1 MPTVSQ
7 RIAKL
12 TSEVNAL
19 REAASKF
26 NVGDLVKP
34 STNYL
39 RAIGPTTNKKD
50 GIILGVI
57 QNMRGYYIIL
67 WNDNDQPV
75 AVAEGSLK
83 MKKKNFKP
91 NPHELRQKWKEYAFD
106 PDSGGL
112 MHKEDLAKKQKKASY
127 VGTKVSHLKGAD
139 FLEELMNLPQPTPEE
154 QRESAIRGA
163 VNDGARRAWNSWSG
177 HPGWR
182 GWVSNHGG
190 KWPSAKPAP
199 GVKEY
204 ASFPLISDRS
214 WRVLQKHGVRSPR
227 DLGKEPVEIWFESEY
242 RPDYDFYDKNKVIGS
257 SRWTTGY
264 GYTTGAGRK
273 VYLRKGDM
281 NSIRFAEDGLK
292 KFLKTLM

>member
-19 REAASKF
+19 REAGLPNATVEMFIQVLVSKLTQWDKRYNKSNPYALGHF
-26 NVGDLVKP
+26 LEAAERVRKMMSADL
-34 STNYL
+34 
-39 RAIGPTTNKKD
+39 KKD
-50 GIILGVI
+50 DPASLEK
-57 QNMRGYYIIL
+57 L
-67 WNDNDQPV
+67 KK
-75 AVAEGSLK
+75 AVD
-83 MKKKNFKP
+83 
-91 NPHELRQKWKEYAFD
+91 RAFD
-106 PDSGGL
+106 PTFSPVRA
-112 MHKEDLAKKQKKASY
+112 MKKQVDQFLEKGAMPSLVRRGSY
-127 VGTKVSHLKGAD
+127 VGTKVSHLKEAD
-139 FLEELMNLPQPTPEE
+139 FLEELMRLQGPPPTPEE
-154 QRESAIRGA
+154 ERENAILAA
-163 VNDGARRAWNSWSG
+163 VSEGARRAWNSWSG

-182 GWVSNHGG
+182 GWMSDHGG

-199 GVKEY
+199 GVKEH

-214 WRVLQKHGVRSPR
+214 WRILQKRGVRSPR